1 MWSKN
6 KSIILSQVIIK
17 VMDLG
22 IVIACI
28 IAPKLVE
35 LYDTRVMVEAGL
47 PSVYAPL
54 LITLYCCVPP
64 ALTALISLDLLL
76 FNIQHGDMFVKKN
89 VGLLR
94 IISWCCFLGSAI
106 FVYFSI
112 LRPFALAIVV
122 VAAFL
127 GIILRVVKN
136 CFEEAVAL
144 REENDFTI

>member
-6 KSIILSQVIIK
+6 KSIVLSQVIIK

-28 IAPKLVE
+28 IAPKLVK
-35 LYDTRVMVEAGL
+35 LYDTRVMLEAGL

-112 LRPFALAIVV
+112 LRPFALTIVV

>member
-6 KSIILSQVIIK
+6 KSIVLSQVIIK

-28 IAPKLVE
+28 IAPKLVK
-35 LYDTRVMVEAGL
+35 LYDTRVMLEAGL

-106 FVYFSI
+106 FIYFSI
-112 LRPFALAIVV
+112 LRPFALTIVV

>member
-35 LYDTRVMVEAGL
+35 LYDTRVMLEAGL
-47 PSVYAPL
+47 PSVYTPL
-54 LITLYCCVPP
+54 LATLYCCVPP

-76 FNIQHGDMFVKKN
+76 FNIQHGDTFIKKN
-89 VGLLR
+89 VELLR

-112 LRPFALAIVV
+112 LRPFALTIVV

>member
-35 LYDTRVMVEAGL
+35 LYDTRVMLEAGL

-64 ALTALISLDLLL
+64 ALTALVSLDLLL
-76 FNIQHGDMFVKKN
+76 FNIQHGDTFVKRN

-112 LRPFALAIVV
+112 LRPFALTIVV

-136 CFEEAVAL
+136 CFEEAIAL

>member
-35 LYDTRVMVEAGL
+35 LYDTRVMLEAGL

-76 FNIQHGDMFVKKN
+76 FNIQHGDTFVKRN

-112 LRPFALAIVV
+112 LRPFALTIVV

>member
-35 LYDTRVMVEAGL
+35 LYDMRVMLEAGL

-64 ALTALISLDLLL
+64 ALTALVSLDLLL
-76 FNIQHGDMFVKKN
+76 FNIQHGDTFVKRN

-112 LRPFALAIVV
+112 LRPFALTIVV

-136 CFEEAVAL
+136 CFEEAIAL

>member
-35 LYDTRVMVEAGL
+35 LYDTRVMLEAGL

-54 LITLYCCVPP
+54 LVTLYCCVPP

-106 FVYFSI
+106 FIYFSI
-112 LRPFALAIVV
+112 LRPFALTIVV

-136 CFEEAVAL
+136 CFEEAVTL

>member
-6 KSIILSQVIIK
+6 KSILLSQVIIK
-17 VMDLG
+17 VMYLG
-22 IVIACI
+22 IVLACI
-28 IAPKLVE
+28 LAPKLVGY
-35 LYDTRVMVEAGL
+35 YDKRVILEAGL
-47 PSVYAPL
+47 PSVYVPL
-54 LITLYCCVPP
+54 LVTLYCCVPP
-64 ALTALISLDLLL
+64 AMTALISLDLLL
-76 FNIQHGDMFVKKN
+76 FNIQRGDTFIRKN

-94 IISWCCFLGSAI
+94 IISWCCFLGAAV

-112 LRPFALAIVV
+112 LRPFALTIVV
-122 VAAFL
+122 AAAFL